1 MGSVNVN
8 NFADGVA
15 SIHLANVEKHSQCGK
30 TLKLGVF
37 LIEVRR
43 NTLVALHL
51 QPQTCNFSEI

>member
-8 NFADGVA
+8 SFADGVA
-15 SIHLANVEKHSQCGK
+15 SCQCEK

-51 QPQTCNFSEI
+51 QAQTCNFSEI